1 MLRPEPIGA
10 IPEETVRV
18 ARAAFRKGSLTMQL
32 RDELGTLYTDADFAD
47 LYPNLGQPALS
58 PWRLALVTV
67 LQFLE
72 NLTDRQV
79 ADQVRGRVDWKYA
92 LGLELTDPGFDRSV
106 LSEFRTRLTQ
116 DQAESR
122 LLDRL
127 LEHFQA
133 KGLIRARG
141 HQRTDSTH
149 VLAAVRRLQRLESAA
164 ETIRAALN
172 ALSAADPE
180 WVRPVAQVEW
190 FERYG
195 HRVEDYRLPKG
206 KAAREAYGLA
216 VAADGFTLLDALNG
230 EGTPEGLRSLP
241 MIRVFEQWWAQNFI
255 REGGRI
261 RWRRGDELAPSGERF
276 NSPYDPEAAYSTRRE
291 HEWIGY
297 KVHVSETCDADLPHL
312 ITHVHT
318 TNSTVQDVTS
328 TAPIHAALAQR
339 NLLPEKHIV
348 DAGYI
353 DADLLASST
362 TEYGVNLIGPTR
374 ENRSWQARAGTG
386 YDASHF
392 QIDWD
397 HCQVTCPQGAT
408 TRGWYPTM
416 NRFGTLEILIQFH
429 RDVCGACAVR
439 SLCTKAKGGR
449 RVVIQ
454 PREKYEALRLAREYA
469 TSQEWQALYH
479 QRAGIEGTLSQGTRA
494 LGLRRTRY
502 RGLRKT
508 ALQHAA
514 TGAAINVLRAVSW
527 LNGDKPGRTRVS
539 RFSQLAVLI

>member
-18 ARAAFRKGSLTMQL
+18 ARSAFRKGSLAMQL

-116 DQAESR
+116 NQAESR
-122 LLDRL
+122 LLDRM
-127 LEHFQA
+127 LEHFHA

-164 ETIRAALN
+164 ETVRAALN

-180 WVRPVAQVEW
+180 WVRHVAQPEW

-195 HRVEDYRLPKG
+195 HRVEDSRLPKG

-230 EGTPEGLRSLP
+230 EGTPEGLRRLP
-241 MIRVFEQWWAQNFI
+241 MVKVLEQWWVQNFI
-255 REGGRI
+255 REEGRI
-261 RWRRGDELAPSGERF
+261 RWRRGDDLAPSERV
-276 NSPYDPEAAYSTRRE
+276 SKGSGVGATLRCETQSLPERPDPE
-291 HEWIGY
+291 
-297 KVHVSETCDADLPHL
+297 
-312 ITHVHT
+312 
-318 TNSTVQDVTS
+318 TVE
-328 TAPIHAALAQR
+328 AP
-339 NLLPEKHIV
+339 
-348 DAGYI
+348 
-353 DADLLASST
+353 
-362 TEYGVNLIGPTR
+362 
-374 ENRSWQARAGTG
+374 
-386 YDASHF
+386 
-392 QIDWD
+392 
-397 HCQVTCPQGAT
+397 
-408 TRGWYPTM
+408 
-416 NRFGTLEILIQFH
+416 
-429 RDVCGACAVR
+429 
-439 SLCTKAKGGR
+439 
-449 RVVIQ
+449 
-454 PREKYEALRLAREYA
+454 
-469 TSQEWQALYH
+469 
-479 QRAGIEGTLSQGTRA
+479 
-494 LGLRRTRY
+494 
-502 RGLRKT
+502 
-508 ALQHAA
+508 
-514 TGAAINVLRAVSW
+514 
-527 LNGDKPGRTRVS
+527 
-539 RFSQLAVLI
+539 